1 MKRENLLWIVAV
13 ASLTVSI
20 NWFSLA
26 AGQNNDTIKTSDIPS
41 ILETNQAAK
50 EALESGNTTMALGV
64 LNIQEALLTDNG
76 QEALLPD
83 NATTIEQEMRTNERC
98 SSADPCTN

>member
-1 MKRENLLWIVAV
+1 MKNETILGLVAAV
-13 ASLTVSI
+13 ASLAVSI
-20 NWFSLA
+20 NGFSLA

-64 LNIQEALLTDNG
+64 LKIQEAYLRDNG
-76 QEALLPD
+76 TDIEA
-83 NATTIEQEMRTNERC
+83 EMRTNERC